1 MSVLFILVAATL
13 ALGMA
18 YRFYGSFLAKRV
30 LQLDDSH
37 PTPAHTMRDD
47 RDYVPSHPAVVFGH
61 HFASIAG
68 LGPLLGPAIA
78 VVWGWLPALIWILL
92 GSIFVGAVHDF
103 GTLFTSLRHS
113 ARSIGDITE
122 EVVNHRARML
132 FLLFAIFAMSLAMG
146 VFVLNIAQLFSP
158 GEGGAEGGHVPEAVL
173 PSMMLIFIALVVG
186 VLHYRYRLA
195 LSPLTV
201 VGVVFSLIFVWLGTI
216 FPLQGVGGI
225 TFTPPFWT
233 YALMAYAYIAS
244 VLPVW
249 LLLQPRDYL
258 NSFQLFLGM
267 TLLFLGTLIGGLTG
281 QLKFAAPAF
290 NSNAQNLPP
299 LFPMLFITV
308 ACGAV
313 SGFHSL
319 VASGTTSKQLDRESH
334 ALPVAYG
341 GMLTEGLLATL
352 ALLGVAAGFTAVEWA
367 QNYADWKLAGAKAL
381 SNFVHGAGTIVAQT
395 GVPHNLAKVF
405 IATIAV
411 GFALTTLDSATRL
424 IRYNIQEL
432 ATAIKF
438 EPLRNPYFATVVAV
452 LLIGFFALMKIPDP
466 VTGQLKPAGTI
477 LWSLFGTSNQL
488 LAGLALLVV
497 TLYLRSL
504 GRPTLF
510 TAAPMCFMLVVTI
523 TALLLSIKNFAVQS
537 NWFLLG
543 FACLILALAV
553 WLIVEAVLTLKRQL
567 VPTRSTEI

>member
-1 MSVLFILVAATL
+1 MMTVLAILVVAA
-13 ALGMA
+13 ALLGLA
-18 YRFYGSFLAKRV
+18 YRFYGSLLARRV
-30 LQLDDSH
+30 MQLDDSR

-47 RDYVPSHPAVVFGH
+47 RDYVPTHPAVLFGH
-61 HFASIAG
+61 HFASISG

-78 VVWGWLPALIWILL
+78 VIWGWLPALIWILL
-92 GSIFVGAVHDF
+92 GSIFVGAVHDI
-103 GTLFTSLRHS
+103 GCLFTSIRHK

-122 EVVNHRARML
+122 EVMSHRARVL

-158 GEGGAEGGHVPEAVL
+158 GEGGAESGHVPEAVL
-173 PSMMLIFIALVVG
+173 PSLMLIVIAITAGILRYRFNFDLLPLTIVG
-186 VLHYRYRLA
+186 VA
-195 LSPLTV
+195 A
-201 VGVVFSLIFVWLGTI
+201 SLFFVWLGTI
-216 FPLQGVGGI
+216 FPLSGIGGI
-225 TFTPPFWT
+225 AFTPSLWT
-233 YALMAYAYIAS
+233 YALMVYAYLAS

-249 LLLQPRDYL
+249 LLLQPRDYI

-267 TLLFLGTLIGGLTG
+267 GLLFVGVLIGGLSG
-281 QLKFAAPAF
+281 NLRLAAPAVNF
-290 NSNAQNLPP
+290 HAENLPP
-299 LFPMLFITV
+299 IFPMLFITV

-381 SNFVHGAGTIVAQT
+381 SNFVHGAGFFVAQT

-405 IATIAV
+405 VATVAI
-411 GFALTTLDSATRL
+411 GFALTTLDTATRL

-432 ATAIKF
+432 GTAFRLKPIT
-438 EPLRNPYFATVVAV
+438 NPYIATGIAV
-452 LLIGFFALMKIPDP
+452 LLIGFFALLKIPDP

-477 LWSLFGTSNQL
+477 LWALFGTSNQL

-504 GRPTLF
+504 GRPTVF
-510 TAAPMCFMLVVTI
+510 TAAPMGFMLVVTI
-523 TALLLSIKNFAVQS
+523 SALLLSIRNFFLQA

-543 FACLILALAV
+543 FSCLILALAI
-553 WLIVEAVLTLKRQL
+553 WLLVEAVLTLKRQP
-567 VPTRSTEI
+567 VPA

>member
-1 MSVLFILVAATL
+1 MSVLLILIAATL

-18 YRFYGSFLAKRV
+18 YRFYGSFLAKQI
-30 LQLDDSH
+30 LQLDDNY
-37 PTPAHTMRDD
+37 PTPAHTMRDN
-47 RDYVPSHPAVVFGH
+47 RDYVPSHPSVVFGH

-78 VVWGWLPALIWILL
+78 VIWGWFPAFLWILL
-92 GSIFVGAVHDF
+92 GSIFVGAVHDI
-103 GTLFTSLRHS
+103 GCLFTSLRKR
-113 ARSIGDITE
+113 ARSIGDIAE
-122 EVVNHRARML
+122 EVVNNRARVL
-132 FLLFAIFAMSLAMG
+132 FLLFTIFAMSLAMG
-146 VFVLNIAQLFSP
+146 VFVLNIAQLFAP

-173 PSMMLIFIALVVG
+173 PSTMLIVLAVTVG
-186 VLHYRYRLA
+186 ILHYQYKLA
-195 LSPLTV
+195 LLPLTLF
-201 VGVVFSLIFVWLGTI
+201 GVAFSLFFVWVGTI
-216 FPLQGVGGI
+216 FPLQGIGNF
-225 TFTPPFWT
+225 TFTPNFWT
-233 YALMAYAYIAS
+233 YALMLYAYIAS

-249 LLLQPRDYL
+249 LLLQPRDYI
-258 NSFQLFLGM
+258 NSFQLYLGM
-267 TLLFLGTLIGGLTG
+267 ALMFAGVLIGGLTG
-281 QLKFAAPAF
+281 HLQLVAPAF
-290 NSNAQNLPP
+290 NTNAQNLPP

-352 ALLGVAAGFTAVEWA
+352 ALLGVAAGFTVVEWS
-367 QNYADWKLAGAKAL
+367 QSYSDWKIAGAKAL

-395 GVPHNLAKVF
+395 GIPQSIAKVF

-432 ATAIKF
+432 ASAIRL
-438 EPLRNPYFATVVAV
+438 EPMRNPYIATGIAV
-452 LLIGFFALMKIPDP
+452 LLMGFFALMKVPDP

-497 TLYLRSL
+497 SLFLRSL
-504 GRPTLF
+504 GRPTVF
-510 TAAPMCFMLVVTI
+510 TAVPMTFMLVVTI
-523 TALLLSIKNFAVQS
+523 SALLLSIRNFFIQG
-537 NWFLLG
+537 NWFLTV
-543 FACLILALAV
+543 FSCLILALAI
-553 WLIVEAVLTLKRQL
+553 WLLIESGISLRRRPVAIHTVK
-567 VPTRSTEI
+567 

>member
-1 MSVLFILVAATL
+1 MGVLLILIAVVS
-13 ALGMA
+13 ALGLA
-18 YRFYGSFLAKRV
+18 YRFYGSFLARRV
-30 LQLDDSH
+30 FQLDDNR

-92 GSIFVGAVHDF
+92 GSIFVGAVHDL
-103 GTLFTSLRHS
+103 GSLFASLRHQ

-122 EVVNHRARML
+122 EVVNNRARML

-146 VFVLNIAQLFSP
+146 VFVLNIAQLFAP

-173 PSMMLIFIALVVG
+173 PSGMLIVLAVVVG
-186 VLHYRYRLA
+186 VLHYRYKLA
-195 LSPLTV
+195 LLPLTL
-201 VGVVFSLIFVWLGTI
+201 VGVALSLFFVWLGTI
-216 FPLQGVGGI
+216 FPLSGI
-225 TFTPPFWT
+225 GNFTFTPNFWT

-249 LLLQPRDYL
+249 LLLQPRDYI
-258 NSFQLFLGM
+258 NSFQLYLGM
-267 TLLFLGTLIGGLTG
+267 LLLFAGVLIGGLAG
-281 QLKFAAPAF
+281 QLHLVAPAI
-290 NSNAQNLPP
+290 NTKAENLPP

-313 SGFHSL
+313 SGFHCL

-352 ALLGVAAGFTAVEWA
+352 ALLGVAAGFTAVEWW

-395 GVPHNLAKVF
+395 GVPHHIAKVF

-432 ATAIKF
+432 ATAVKF
-438 EPLRNPYFATVVAV
+438 EPLRNPYIATAVAV
-452 LLIGFFALMKIPDP
+452 SLIGFFALMKIPDP
-466 VTGQLKPAGTI
+466 STGQLKPAGTI
-477 LWSLFGTSNQL
+477 LWALFGTSNQL

-497 TLYLRSL
+497 SLYLRSL
-504 GRPTLF
+504 GRPTTF
-510 TAAPMCFMLVVTI
+510 TAAPMCFMLVVTV
-523 TALLLSIKNFAVQS
+523 TALLLSIRNFWVQG

-543 FACLILALAV
+543 FACLILALAF
-553 WLIVEAVLTLKRQL
+553 WLIVEAVLTLRRQV
-567 VPTRSTEI
+567 VPAESVKV